1 MNFSDSSL
9 DPNSPNSM
17 NMQTNSSVRIAL
29 SLIIGVVL
37 LGSVSA
43 CGNDAKTDA
52 DAPNSTNN
60 NGQVSTAKNANAT
73 ENDAQSKLRQNQVNA
88 DIRAREQR
96 NNLAGD
102 DQKRAEGD
110 LASEVRS
117 KLEAN
122 LPFSKLT
129 VSANDA
135 NVIVSGVVKN
145 QGHLEKIKPLAME
158 IKGVRT
164 VTVKAVVAP

>member
-1 MNFSDSSL
+1 
-9 DPNSPNSM
+9 M
-17 NMQTNSSVRIAL
+17 NMQTSSPTRIVL
-29 SLIIGVVL
+29 SLIIGVAL
-37 LGSVSA
+37 MGNLSA
-43 CGNDAKTDA
+43 CGNNAKTDSE
-52 DAPNSTNN
+52 APNSTNN
-60 NGQVSTAKNANAT
+60 NGQVSTANNGDET
-73 ENDAQSKLRQNQVNA
+73 EKDAQSKLRQNQVNA

-96 NNLAGD
+96 NNAGGD
-102 DQKRAEGD
+102 QQKRAEED

-129 VSANDA
+129 VSAKDA
-135 NVIVSGVVKN
+135 NVTISGVVKN
-145 QGHLEKIKPLAME
+145 QGHLDRIKPLAME